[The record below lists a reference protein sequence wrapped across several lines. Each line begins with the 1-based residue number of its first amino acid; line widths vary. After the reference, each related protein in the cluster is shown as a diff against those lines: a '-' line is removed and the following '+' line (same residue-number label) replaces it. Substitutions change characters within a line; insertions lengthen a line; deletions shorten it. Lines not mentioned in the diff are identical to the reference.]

1 MTDEEQ
7 NAGRRSAP
15 GRRRA
20 NRAGDDGRRHRV
32 VLTCTDDEYRFLFA
46 LAAAQGI
53 SIQRALMA
61 AAQSGGVEA
70 AARYAELAED
80 VRAVGRLHARLTSL
94 LNQLARVAN
103 STGEVPAEMAA
114 ATAAVEKANGR
125 VHEVLARVEE
135 QVGSR

>member
-1 MTDEEQ
+1 MISRVAIPAILATTWSAIDVLPCSVTS
-7 NAGRRSAP
+7 AGA
-15 GRRRA
+15 A
-20 NRAGDDGRRHRV
+20 VEAAVVAGV
-32 VLTCTDDEYRFLFA
+32 VDFA
-46 LAAAQGI
+46 LPGLAA
-53 SIQRALMA
+53 
-61 AAQSGGVEA
+61 GGVEA